1 MNNANKWIIISVIA
15 MIGLVLWGTLLRPSA
30 PPGPNAGA
38 APVSKF
44 PKSAANPDR
53 GPSTAKPVAS
63 IPSEPSRNP
72 RPRSG
77 SSKKVITDPDARAAL
92 KRVGF
97 DPDAEQ
103 YWLAA
108 INNPFLPPD
117 ERQDLIEDLNEDGL
131 SDPRN
136 PRPDDL
142 PLIESRIHL
151 IEQLMPDALD
161 EVNSDAFK
169 EARKDLVNMRARLT
183 RR

>member
-1 MNNANKWIIISVIA
+1 
-15 MIGLVLWGTLLRPSA
+15 
-30 PPGPNAGA
+30 
-38 APVSKF
+38 
-44 PKSAANPDR
+44 
-53 GPSTAKPVAS
+53 
-63 IPSEPSRNP
+63 
-72 RPRSG
+72 
-77 SSKKVITDPDARAAL
+77 VITDPDARAAL